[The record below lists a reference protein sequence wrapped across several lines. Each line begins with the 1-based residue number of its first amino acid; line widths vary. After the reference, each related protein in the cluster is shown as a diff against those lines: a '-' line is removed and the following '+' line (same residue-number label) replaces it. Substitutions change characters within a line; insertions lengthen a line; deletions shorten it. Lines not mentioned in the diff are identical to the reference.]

1 MLSIPMPGH
10 PIPQPSVE
18 QTKNDVRTLEQLF
31 NEHDA
36 VFLLMDSRESRWLP
50 TVMGAAKGKVRAR
63 SYATR
68 LTSHLRVQQIVMNA
82 ALGFDTFL
90 VMRHGPR
97 ATLAKNGLGCY
108 FCNDIV
114 APVDVRYFA
123 NEVSCTEELTFTL
136 CSHSRTGHSTK
147 CVRSRGLAWQA
158 SPLRRQLSSS
168 SPCCSIQ
175 MGTST
180 FFLFADYSNTYYPSS
195 TESMRQRRL
204 YL

>member
-1 MLSIPMPGH
+1 MPGH
-10 PIPQPSVE
+10 PIPPGSEAQARKDVE
-18 QTKNDVRTLEQLF
+18 TLERLF
-31 NEHDA
+31 DNHDA

-108 FCNDIV
+108 FCNDI
-114 APVDVRYFA
+114 
-123 NEVSCTEELTFTL
+123 
-136 CSHSRTGHSTK
+136 
-147 CVRSRGLAWQA
+147 
-158 SPLRRQLSSS
+158 
-168 SPCCSIQ
+168 
-175 MGTST
+175 
-180 FFLFADYSNTYYPSS
+180 
-195 TESMRQRRL
+195 
-204 YL
+204 